1 MTAIVINIIVTAVIT
16 VANNNTLVLAAAAA
30 ADDDDCYGY
39 YFYVI
44 YTLTRRLQM
53 GVSCILLNL
62 FIYPGVR
69 FNCVMQFGSVFVA
82 LFSETK
88 TERV

>member
-1 MTAIVINIIVTAVIT
+1 MTAIVIHIIVTAIIT
-16 VANNNTLVLAAAAA
+16 VANNNNLVLAAAAA
-30 ADDDDCYGY
+30 DDDCYGY

-62 FIYPGVR
+62 LIYPGVR